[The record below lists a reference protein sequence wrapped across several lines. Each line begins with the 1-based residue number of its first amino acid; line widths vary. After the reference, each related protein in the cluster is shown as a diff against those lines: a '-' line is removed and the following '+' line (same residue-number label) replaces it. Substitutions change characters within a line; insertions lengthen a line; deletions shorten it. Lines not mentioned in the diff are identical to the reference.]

1 MKLSSAKKT
10 RQLVVDKFMKL
21 SSAKK
26 TRQLVV
32 DKFIKLVGIKE
43 LTDMEELCCV

>member
-1 MKLSSAKKT
+1 MKLGSAKKT

-32 DKFIKLVGIKE
+32 DKFMKLVGIKE
-43 LTDMEELCCV
+43 LTDMNELCCV